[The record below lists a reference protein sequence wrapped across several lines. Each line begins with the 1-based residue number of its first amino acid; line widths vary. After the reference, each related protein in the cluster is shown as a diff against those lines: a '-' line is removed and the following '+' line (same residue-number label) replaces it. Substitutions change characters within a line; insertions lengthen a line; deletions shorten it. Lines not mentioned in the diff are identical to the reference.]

1 MSLGEITLVCEG
13 EPEGRDIRWLGLAL
27 DKLGVA
33 TAVEIAP
40 SGSKANLLPTV
51 RSLRALGR
59 AGVYAIR
66 DRDFLH
72 ATLLE
77 KNLDDGLFPLQRHC
91 LETYLLE
98 PDLLEAAVGV
108 REMRAKIERLA
119 EERFWL
125 DVGRAVLEDF
135 AFLLRSSRPTFD
147 DEDGMPVDWSETEKK
162 LKAKLEEFVGHIE
175 LPDVAAVVERFAQDM
190 QDACKWT
197 RVDGKELFKAVEKEL
212 ALGGGLERRLFVWC
226 SEKGAPDA
234 LVRDVRIALEKLGA
248 WPIASRLG

>member
-33 TAVEIAP
+33 KAVEISP
-40 SGSKANLLPTV
+40 SGSKANLVPTV
-51 RSLRALGR
+51 RALRARGQAR
-59 AGVYAIR
+59 VYAIR

-77 KNLDDGLFPLQRHC
+77 KNLGDGLFPLQRHC

-98 PDLLEAAVGV
+98 PELLEAAVGA
-108 REMRAKIERLA
+108 REMKSKIEQLA

-135 AFLLRSSRPTFD
+135 AFSLRTRRPTFD
-147 DEDGMPVDWSETEKK
+147 DEDGMPVDRSETERK
-162 LKAKLEEFVGHIE
+162 LKSKLEEFSGHLKI
-175 LPDVAAVVERFAQDM
+175 PDVAAGVDRFQHDM
-190 QDACKWT
+190 QDDPKWT
-197 RVDGKELFKAVEKEL
+197 RVDGKSLFKAVEKEL
-212 ALGGGLERRLFVWC
+212 APGGDLERKLFVWC

-234 LVRDVRIALEKLGA
+234 LVRDVRLALEKLGA
-248 WPIASRLG
+248 WSAASKLA